1 MLIYADC
8 FVGLTLDG
16 TGMEN
21 ADMVSES
28 FFESYL
34 SDLAISDQIVSEV
47 TCPKLIEKLHR
58 EYGIVGYG
66 EVRV

>member
-28 FFESYL
+28 FFESCL

-47 TCPKLIEKLHR
+47 TCPILIEKLHR
-58 EYGIVGYG
+58 EYGIAGYG